1 MPDVHKIILSP
12 ALIDRSLGDQ
22 LIALCCH
29 DTDTTTL
36 FNVCTGHVYVQCWD
50 PGWRIEMELSWRLIN
65 TMIQSKSTT

>member
-29 DTDTTTL
+29 DTDTITL

-50 PGWRIEMELSWRLIN
+50 PGWRIEIELSWHPIN